1 MSFLAEKR
9 CTILNKQMFAESKK
23 HLQEPDADLR
33 QHDVGG

>member
-23 HLQEPDADLR
+23 HLQEADAEPSSA
-33 QHDVGG
+33 